1 MNTLSRVSC
10 AVEREVLRSESLP
23 SRSEFFAAAAAAV
36 ERGDWAALP
45 VLPEPFP
52 VEEVCE
58 TCRGTGYERRGPGR
72 LALCLCMGND
82 DHPGFDLERRASR
95 PSWAERLDEGRDGV
109 TRVWSLCG
117 ACTIAPALN
126 GTAAAAALL
135 WRPDCLTCRDT
146 GWAHPR
152 VLSP

>member
-1 MNTLSRVSC
+1 
-10 AVEREVLRSESLP
+10 
-23 SRSEFFAAAAAAV
+23 
-36 ERGDWAALP
+36 
-45 VLPEPFP
+45 
-52 VEEVCE
+52 
-58 TCRGTGYERRGPGR
+58 
-72 LALCLCMGND
+72 
-82 DHPGFDLERRASR
+82 
-95 PSWAERLDEGRDGV
+95 GRDGV

-152 VLSP
+152 VLSPAEAAAAWASWLDMT